1 VKVFGNMNLQKHI
14 RKVLKEETLKD
25 TMMREMVISGV
36 KESAKLIGDEDNLLD
51 ILNVKTPED
60 FINLFNDMEVVKD
73 KNNSKITLYKK
84 YGENVMVLNN
94 ISDILYVNLNIL
106 NIPRLWPRLSY
117 WESKRMVKDWVNEMY
132 NINEYYIVDFVRF
145 DSEEFNYLSKLN

>member
-1 VKVFGNMNLQKHI
+1 M
-14 RKVLKEETLKD
+14 EETLKD

-36 KESAKLIGDEDNLLD
+36 KETAKLIGDEDNLLD
-51 ILNVKTPED
+51 VLDVKTPED
-60 FINLFNDMEVVKD
+60 FLNLFNNMEVVKD
-73 KNNSKITLYKK
+73 KNDPNIKLYKK

-94 ISDILYVNLNIL
+94 ISDILYVNLVIL

-145 DSEEFNYLSKLN
+145 DSEEFSYLRELN

>member
-1 VKVFGNMNLQKHI
+1 MNLQEHI
-14 RKVLKEETLKD
+14 RKVLMEETLKD

-36 KESAKLIGDEDNLLD
+36 KETAKLIGDEDNLLD
-51 ILNVKTPED
+51 VLDVKTPED
-60 FINLFNDMEVVKD
+60 FLNLFNNMEVVKD
-73 KNNSKITLYKK
+73 KNDPNIKLYKK

-94 ISDILYVNLNIL
+94 ISDILYVNLVIL

-145 DSEEFNYLSKLN
+145 DSEEFSYLRELN